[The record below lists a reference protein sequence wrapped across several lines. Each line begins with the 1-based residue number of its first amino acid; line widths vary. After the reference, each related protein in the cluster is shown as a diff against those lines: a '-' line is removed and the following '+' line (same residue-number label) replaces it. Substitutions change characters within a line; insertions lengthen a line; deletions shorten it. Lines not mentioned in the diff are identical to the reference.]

1 MIIVAI
7 LKHIASKN
15 ADYGKSLEYLMF
27 EHTESGTPIR
37 NAEGDM
43 IMRERF
49 LLNGINCNPYSY
61 DKECEMLNA
70 QVHKNQ
76 KYSDIK
82 SHHYIISFDPADSA
96 EGKLTPEQAQ
106 ELGMAFAKKHF
117 PGHQILVCTHTD
129 GHNESGNIHVHI
141 IFNSVRK
148 LDVEKA
154 PYMEREIDC
163 RASYKHH
170 LTKGYLEYLQAE
182 VMKMCEQ
189 QGLHQVD
196 LLSPAKS
203 KITDKEYRAKQRGQ
217 QKLDELNEQITAAK
231 MKPAV
236 TVFQTQKQFLR
247 EAILDIAAQAATVEE
262 FKILLKEKYGIEV
275 KDRRGRFSYLHP
287 ERGKYI
293 TGRALGSDFEKEH
306 IERMIRENAN
316 TKERQVHSST
326 VINHSAE
333 PAPASTGHEAESTF
347 SETEP
352 ESNSRTDQKD
362 YDPSYDYHTDPIAI
376 LYVRSHLRLVVDLQ
390 TNIKAQQSAA
400 YARKVKLSN
409 LKEMARTVIY
419 VQEHGYDTREE
430 LLQQQIFSSDKEAA
444 ASASLNEAS
453 SKLREINERIHYT
466 GQYYASR
473 SVQAQFLKTGNKKK
487 FREEHKAEL
496 DQYNEAVL
504 YFKENSD
511 GSIHSMKALKAEK
524 ERLQYFIEEQKK
536 ILSTIRQEQKELQT
550 AVSNI
555 DAILGDAKGKRREK
569 RRSAPEL

>member
-262 FKILLKEKYGIEV
+262 FEILLKEKYGIEV

-293 TGRALGSDFEKEH
+293 TGRALGSDFE
-306 IERMIRENAN
+306 
-316 TKERQVHSST
+316 
-326 VINHSAE
+326 
-333 PAPASTGHEAESTF
+333 
-347 SETEP
+347 
-352 ESNSRTDQKD
+352 
-362 YDPSYDYHTDPIAI
+362 
-376 LYVRSHLRLVVDLQ
+376 
-390 TNIKAQQSAA
+390 
-400 YARKVKLSN
+400 
-409 LKEMARTVIY
+409 
-419 VQEHGYDTREE
+419 
-430 LLQQQIFSSDKEAA
+430 
-444 ASASLNEAS
+444 
-453 SKLREINERIHYT
+453 
-466 GQYYASR
+466 
-473 SVQAQFLKTGNKKK
+473 
-487 FREEHKAEL
+487 
-496 DQYNEAVL
+496 
-504 YFKENSD
+504 
-511 GSIHSMKALKAEK
+511 
-524 ERLQYFIEEQKK
+524 
-536 ILSTIRQEQKELQT
+536 
-550 AVSNI
+550 
-555 DAILGDAKGKRREK
+555 
-569 RRSAPEL
+569 

>member
-1 MIIVAI
+1 MAI

-27 EHTESGTPIR
+27 EHTENGTPVR

-43 IMRERF
+43 IMREQF
-49 LLNGINCNPYSY
+49 LLEGINCNPYSY

-82 SHHYIISFDPADSA
+82 SHHYIISFDPADSTD
-96 EGKLTPEQAQ
+96 GKLTPDQAQ
-106 ELGMAFAKKHF
+106 ELGLAFARKHF
-117 PGHQILVCTHTD
+117 PGHQILVCTHAD

-154 PYMEREIDC
+154 PFMEREIDR
-163 RASYKHH
+163 RAGYKHH
-170 LTKGYLEYLQAE
+170 LTKGYLEYLQTE

-203 KITDKEYRAKQRGQ
+203 KITDKEYRVKQRGQ

-231 MKPAV
+231 MKPAG

-247 EAILDIAAQAATVEE
+247 DAILDIAAQSVTLEE

-287 ERGKYI
+287 ERSKYI
-293 TGRALGSDFEKEH
+293 TDRALGSDFEKEH
-306 IERMIRENAN
+306 IAQMLRENRRTNDTDRQDQEIQN
-316 TKERQVHSST
+316 THSS
-326 VINHSAE
+326 
-333 PAPASTGHEAESTF
+333 G
-347 SETEP
+347 SEENP
-352 ESNSRTDQKD
+352 VVDVSVSRDDPTANRKE
-362 YDPSYDYHTDPIAI
+362 YDPTYDYHADPVAI

-390 TNIKAQQSAA
+390 TNIKAQQNAA

-409 LKEMARTVIY
+409 LKEMARTVVYI
-419 VQEHGYDTREE
+419 QEHGYDTKED
-430 LLQQQIFSSDKEAA
+430 LLQYRKAVSEKADV
-444 ASASLNEAS
+444 ASVSLNEAAA
-453 SKLREINERIHYT
+453 KLKETNERIHFT
-466 GQYYASR
+466 GQYYGTR
-473 SVQAQFLKTGNKKK
+473 SVHAQFLKSRNKKM

-496 DQYNEAVL
+496 DQYNEAVRH
-504 YFKENSD
+504 FKEKS
-511 GSIHSMKALKAEK
+511 GGLIPSMKTLKAEK
-524 ERLQYFIEEQKK
+524 EQLQHFIEEQKK
-536 ILSTIRQEQKELQT
+536 ALSAIHQEQKELQT

-555 DAILGDAKGKRREK
+555 DAILGNTQTQRREK
-569 RRSAPEL
+569 HKTEPEL

>member
-1 MIIVAI
+1 MNIVAI

-27 EHTESGTPIR
+27 EHTGNGTPVR

-49 LLNGINCNPYSY
+49 ILDGINCNPYSY
-61 DKECEMLNA
+61 DKECEILNA

-96 EGKLTPEQAQ
+96 EGKLTPEQSQ
-106 ELGMAFAKKHF
+106 ELGMAFARKHF

-163 RASYKHH
+163 RAGYKHH
-170 LTKGYLEYLQAE
+170 LTKRYLEYLQAE

-203 KITDKEYRAKQRGQ
+203 KITDREYRAKQRGQ
-217 QKLDELNEQITAAK
+217 QKLDELNKQITAAK

-247 EAILDIAAQAATVEE
+247 DAILDITAQAETVEE
-262 FKILLKEKYGIEV
+262 FKILLKEKYRIEV

-293 TGRALGSDFEKEH
+293 TSRALGSDFEKKHVEQ
-306 IERMIRENAN
+306 MIRENAKA
-316 TKERQVHSST
+316 KEQPT
-326 VINHSAE
+326 Q
-333 PAPASTGHEAESTF
+333 
-347 SETEP
+347 
-352 ESNSRTDQKD
+352 NS
-362 YDPSYDYHTDPIAI
+362 P
-376 LYVRSHLRLVVDLQ
+376 DL
-390 TNIKAQQSAA
+390 K
-400 YARKVKLSN
+400 
-409 LKEMARTVIY
+409 
-419 VQEHGYDTREE
+419 H
-430 LLQQQIFSSDKEAA
+430 
-444 ASASLNEAS
+444 
-453 SKLREINERIHYT
+453 
-466 GQYYASR
+466 
-473 SVQAQFLKTGNKKK
+473 
-487 FREEHKAEL
+487 
-496 DQYNEAVL
+496 
-504 YFKENSD
+504 
-511 GSIHSMKALKAEK
+511 
-524 ERLQYFIEEQKK
+524 
-536 ILSTIRQEQKELQT
+536 
-550 AVSNI
+550 
-555 DAILGDAKGKRREK
+555 
-569 RRSAPEL
+569 

>member
-1 MIIVAI
+1 MAI

-27 EHTESGTPIR
+27 EHTENGTPVR

-43 IMRERF
+43 IMREQF
-49 LLNGINCNPYSY
+49 ILDGINCNPYSY

-82 SHHYIISFDPADSA
+82 SHHYIISFDPQDCAD
-96 EGKLTPEQAQ
+96 GKLTAEQAHK
-106 ELGMAFAKKHF
+106 LGLSFAKRHF
-117 PGHQILVCTHTD
+117 PGHQVLVCTHTD

-163 RASYKHH
+163 RAGYKHH

-182 VMKMCEQ
+182 VMAMCEQ

-203 KITDKEYRAKQRGQ
+203 KITDKEYRAKQYGQ
-217 QKLDELNEQITAAK
+217 KKLDELIKEITAAK
-231 MKPAV
+231 MKPAA

-247 EAILDIAAQAATVEE
+247 DAISDIAANAATIEE
-262 FKILLKEKYGIEV
+262 FRILLKKKYGIEV

-287 ERGKYI
+287 ERGKFI

-306 IERMIRENAN
+306 LEKILMENSRSKDQELQHPPKLIHED
-316 TKERQVHSST
+316 T
-326 VINHSAE
+326 SAS
-333 PAPASTGHEAESTF
+333 ADS
-347 SETEP
+347 EP
-352 ESNSRTDQKD
+352 EKNSAMRRKE
-362 YDPSYDYHTDPIAI
+362 YDPTYDYHADPIAI
-376 LYVRSHLRLVVDLQ
+376 LYIRSRLRLVVDLQ
-390 TNIKAQQSAA
+390 TNIKAKQNAA

-409 LKEMARTVIY
+409 LKEMARTVVY
-419 VQEHGYDTREE
+419 VQEHGYDTREDLVHYQKSVSE
-430 LLQQQIFSSDKEAA
+430 KA
-444 ASASLNEAS
+444 ASAADSLNEATS
-453 SKLREINERIHYT
+453 RLGEVNEQLHYT
-466 GQYYASR
+466 GQFFATR
-473 SVQAQFLKTGNKKK
+473 PVHTDFLKVRNKKK
-487 FREEHKAEL
+487 YREIHRSEL

-504 YFKENSD
+504 YFKENT
-511 GSIHSMKALKAEK
+511 GGKVPSMKSLKAEK
-524 ERLQYFIEEQKK
+524 ERLQHFIEEQKK
-536 ILSTIRQEQKELQT
+536 ILSSLRQEQKELQT
-550 AVSNI
+550 ATSNI
-555 DAILGDAKGKRREK
+555 TAILGDTPTQKVEIHK
-569 RRSAPEL
+569 SAPEL

>member
-1 MIIVAI
+1 MNIVAI

-27 EHTESGTPIR
+27 EHTESGSPVR

-43 IMRERF
+43 IMREGF
-49 LLNGINCNPYSY
+49 ILDGINCSPYSY

-82 SHHYIISFDPADSA
+82 SHHYIISFDPQDNAD
-96 EGKLTPEQAQ
+96 GKLTAELAH
-106 ELGMAFAKKHF
+106 ELGMRFARKHF

-148 LDVEKA
+148 LDVEKK

-163 RASYKHH
+163 RAGYKHH

-196 LLSPAKS
+196 LLSPAKTRIS
-203 KITDKEYRAKQRGQ
+203 DKEYRAKQRGQ
-217 QKLDELNEQITAAK
+217 KKLDELNEKIVAAK

-247 EAILDIAAQAATVEE
+247 DAIVDIVASAASVDE
-262 FKILLKEKYGIEV
+262 FQTLLKEKYGIEV
-275 KDRRGRFSYLHP
+275 KERRGRFSYLHP
-287 ERGKYI
+287 ERSKFI
-293 TGRALGSDFEKEH
+293 TGRALGSNFEKEH
-306 IERMIRENAN
+306 VEQMILQNYPAKNQDKQNTQNHDHEAIPAVNA
-316 TKERQVHSST
+316 
-326 VINHSAE
+326 SASDRN
-333 PAPASTGHEAESTF
+333 PAPDRKEYNPA
-347 SETEP
+347 
-352 ESNSRTDQKD
+352 
-362 YDPSYDYHTDPIAI
+362 YDYHADPVAI
-376 LYVRSHLRLVVDLQ
+376 LYIRSHLRLVVDLQ

-409 LKEMARTVIY
+409 LKEMARTVVY
-419 VQEHGYDTREE
+419 VQEHGYDTRED
-430 LLQQQIFSSDKEAA
+430 LLRYQTEVSKKLQA
-444 ASASLNEAS
+444 ASSSLRDAEA
-453 SKLREINERIHYT
+453 KLKETNERIHYT

-473 SVQAQFLKTGNKKK
+473 PAQSEFLKSRNKKK
-487 FREEHKAEL
+487 YRDAHRAEL
-496 DQYNEAVL
+496 DQYNEAVR
-504 YFKENSD
+504 YFKEST
-511 GSIHSMKALKAEK
+511 GGKVPAMKSLKAEK
-524 ERLQYFIEEQKK
+524 EHLQQYIEKQKK
-536 ILSTIRQEQKELQT
+536 LQASLLQEQKELKT
-550 AVSNI
+550 AVTNI
-555 DAILGDAKGKRREK
+555 DAILGETAIQTREK
-569 RRSAPEL
+569 HKSEPEL